1 MSAYKS
7 AVVFHMQLNNHL
19 LAVIVFKGEGNI
31 EHQSRQCVKG
41 YAVLLSWGA
50 SFAYRTTIIIS
61 RHGLIDYFRVR
72 ARGTSRV
79 KIIMKCKQF
88 LFD

>member
-1 MSAYKS
+1 M
-7 AVVFHMQLNNHL
+7 
-19 LAVIVFKGEGNI
+19 
-31 EHQSRQCVKG
+31 KG

-61 RHGLIDYFRVR
+61 GHGLIDYFRVR